1 MVAGIFEKSKRLR
14 KALFFIVKILP
25 QCQAQ
30 PCAAITRGMWGAH
43 RAALLKTLLRTCLCR
58 KTRRGARREES
69 SRRRRARRFAN
80 LDLYLSRQFPSA
92 VSVPPAHGTV
102 PKLPCGSRPRL
113 SEARGRGVKLDA
125 TTASQASQLE
135 REYFLRLA
143 QNLVRKRDRE
153 SPRLPDPS
161 QETLRMTAAG
171 SRFAIRHAKT
181 A

>member
-1 MVAGIFEKSKRLR
+1 MVAGILEKSKRLR
-14 KALFFIVKILP
+14 KALFFIVKNS

-58 KTRRGARREES
+58 KTRRGARRDKI

-113 SEARGRGVKLDA
+113 SEARGSGVSLDA
-125 TTASQASQLE
+125 NTTPEASQPRTQI
-135 REYFLRLA
+135 FLRLA
-143 QNLVRKRDRE
+143 SSAGLWPSVARASR
-153 SPRLPDPS
+153 PR
-161 QETLRMTAAG
+161 TVAAG
-171 SRFAIRHAKT
+171 RHHDSRL
-181 A
+181 